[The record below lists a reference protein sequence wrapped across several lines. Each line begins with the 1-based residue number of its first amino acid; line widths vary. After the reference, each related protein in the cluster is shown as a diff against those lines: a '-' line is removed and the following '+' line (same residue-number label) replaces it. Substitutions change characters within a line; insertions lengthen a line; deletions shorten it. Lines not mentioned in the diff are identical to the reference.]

1 MSRTV
6 QSMGLMVPLKT
17 PLTRQQVTIASEALD
32 EASSFL
38 GVNYE
43 GTLLYSD
50 NGDNEEIVVSVISP
64 VHMKKFQEEI
74 KRLNIEVDFSKMSVY
89 SCSWDNGTDSPM
101 SDMTIARYLNKFEDN

>member
-38 GVNYE
+38 GVN
-43 GTLLYSD
+43 
-50 NGDNEEIVVSVISP
+50 
-64 VHMKKFQEEI
+64 
-74 KRLNIEVDFSKMSVY
+74 
-89 SCSWDNGTDSPM
+89 
-101 SDMTIARYLNKFEDN
+101 